1 MLLHGRAK
9 GGDTGG
15 DGVVHVEML
24 AEARQ
29 GPYPPQQVNQ
39 FDEMFDA
46 ISQRGTSAAK
56 MPNFQHGCF
65 P

>member
-1 MLLHGRAK
+1 
-9 GGDTGG
+9 
-15 DGVVHVEML
+15 ML

-46 ISQRGTSAAK
+46 ISQRGASAAK

>member
-1 MLLHGRAK
+1 M
-9 GGDTGG
+9 
-15 DGVVHVEML
+15 
-24 AEARQ
+24 
-29 GPYPPQQVNQ
+29 NQ

-46 ISQRGTSAAK
+46 ISQTDASAAK